1 MKFRRHSKANVELNV
16 IPLIDIVFFLL
27 LFVLVS
33 SSFKDKTEISVNL
46 PQAKGQMQL
55 ASGKM
60 IEVVVDKNGQY
71 AVNGKPLIND
81 DMNTLK
87 SAISQLADHNTKLP
101 FLITADANA
110 THQSVVKVMDA
121 AGQLGLVNLSITTI
135 KPKE

>member
-1 MKFRRHSKANVELNV
+1 MKFRRKSKANIELNV
-16 IPLIDIVFFLL
+16 IPLIDIIFFLL
-27 LFVLVS
+27 LFVMVS
-33 SSFKDKTEISVNL
+33 SSFKDKTEISVSL
-46 PQAKGQMQL
+46 PQAKGQVQL
-55 ASGKM
+55 APGKV
-60 IEVVVDKNGQY
+60 IEVIIDKNGQY

-87 SAISQLADHNTKLP
+87 SAISQVAEHDNKRP

-110 THQSVVKVMDA
+110 THQSVVRVMDA